1 VANTWGYGAM
11 TNHFGDIVG
20 NSKAIF
26 VIGANSAVANPIG
39 FKHML
44 QAKDRNNAKLIVV
57 DPVYTRSAAKAD
69 HYLRI
74 RTGTDIAFIYGIMH
88 VIFKNGWEDKQ
99 FIEQRTY
106 GIEEIKKE
114 AAKWTPELTSDV
126 TGIPAS
132 QIIQI
137 ATLLAKTKPATVVW
151 ALGITQHSIG
161 SSNTR
166 ILPIMQ
172 LVLGNMGKPGG
183 GCNIIRGHDN
193 VQGSTDM
200 CNLADSLPGYYG
212 LSDGSWKHFAQG
224 WGVDYEWLKGRFAE
238 KKWMNEKGFSLAK
251 WYQGVL
257 QEEKTYSS
265 SPIRGLWVQGSGI
278 TSMSQQAKV
287 KEALD
292 KLDILVI
299 AEPFVNEAAV
309 ITDKQDDVYIL
320 PAATQFECEG
330 SVTATNR
337 SSQWRTKVVDP
348 LYESKPDQEIMFE
361 FAKKFGFYDEFVRGM
376 KMGIVDGEIKQVK
389 KDFLWP
395 DDAADEIARTVK
407 TIGLGGW
414 TAKRL
419 RKHQE
424 NWHMFDPIT
433 LEGKGPMKGEY
444 YGLPWPCWDE
454 KHGGSPILYN
464 VDDSVAN
471 GGMGF
476 RNRFGLEHEGV
487 SQLAAENVTVKD
499 SKIKGGYPEIT
510 AKNIEEVLGIKLSAD
525 EKKKIG
531 ANWKVDYSGIIAE
544 KCRQKGVAPYG
555 NARARAIVWEFPD
568 PIPMHREPLHSP
580 RWDLVK
586 KYPTYDDQKNNFR
599 VEVKFRSEQQ
609 KQDWSKDFPTMI
621 VTMRVVNLSGAGMLE
636 RTSKYLSHITPEM
649 FANIH
654 PDLALNYG
662 IRDGDEMWLH
672 SPHGTKIKVKAH
684 HNFSVTPD
692 RICMPYNFAGIF
704 QGTDL
709 SDKYPEG
716 TKPYAIGES
725 SNTITNY
732 GFDIITQI
740 SEYNAGLCRIE
751 KA

>member
-1 VANTWGYGAM
+1 M

-20 NSKAIF
+20 HSKAIF

-74 RTGTDIAFIYGIMH
+74 RSGTDIALIYGILH

-106 GIEEIKKE
+106 GIEDVKKE
-114 AAKWTPELTSDV
+114 AEKWTPEVASDV
-126 TGIPAS
+126 TGIPAE
-132 QIIQI
+132 QIVQI

-151 ALGITQHSIG
+151 ALGITQHSVG

-166 ILPIMQ
+166 ILPILQ
-172 LVLGNMGKPGG
+172 LVLGNMGKKGG

-212 LSDGSWKHFAQG
+212 LADGSWKHFAKG
-224 WGVDYEWLKGRFAE
+224 WGVDFEWIQKRFFE
-238 KKWMNEKGFSLAK
+238 PKWMNAKGFSLAK

-265 SPIRGLWVQGSGI
+265 SPIRALWIQGTGI
-278 TSMSQQAKV
+278 TSMSQTLKV

-292 KLDILVI
+292 KLDLLVI

-309 ITDKQDDVYIL
+309 ITDKKDDVYIL
-320 PAATQFECEG
+320 PACTQFETEG

-337 SSQWRTKVVDP
+337 SAQWRSKVIEP
-348 LYESKPDQEIMFE
+348 LYESKSDEQIMFE

-376 KMGIVDGEIKQVK
+376 MMGVKEGKIQQVK
-389 KDFLWP
+389 KDFVWP
-395 DDAADEIARTVK
+395 DDASDEIARIIK
-407 TIGLGGW
+407 TIGLDGW

-444 YGLPWPCWDE
+444 YGLPWPCWNE
-454 KHGGSPILYN
+454 NHGGSPILYD
-464 VDDSVAN
+464 VDTSVKE

-476 RNRFGLEHEGV
+476 RNRFGLEHNGV
-487 SQLAAENVTVKD
+487 SQMADDKVTVKG
-499 SKIKGGYPEIT
+499 SLVQGGYPEIT
-510 AKNIEEVLGIKLSAD
+510 KDNIEKVLGITLSDA
-525 EKKKIG
+525 EKALIG
-531 ANWKVDYSGIIAE
+531 ANWKVDYSGIIE
-544 KCRQKGVAPYG
+544 KKCMEKGVAPYG

-568 PIPMHREPLHSP
+568 PVPMHREPIHSP
-580 RWDLVK
+580 RTDLVA
-586 KYPTYDDQKNNFR
+586 KYPTYEDQKNNFR
-599 VEVKFRSEQQ
+599 VEVKYKSEQQ
-609 KQDWSKDFPTMI
+609 KQDWVKDFPTMI
-621 VTMRVVNLSGAGMLE
+621 VSMRVVNLSGAGMLE

-649 FANIH
+649 IANIH
-654 PDLALNYG
+654 PDLALSYG
-662 IRDGDEMWLH
+662 IRDGEDMWLH
-672 SPHGTKIKVKAH
+672 APHGTKIKVKAH
-684 HNFSVTPD
+684 HNVSVTPD
-692 RICMPYNFAGIF
+692 RICLPYNFAGVF
-704 QGTDL
+704 QGVDL
-709 SDKYPEG
+709 SANYPEG
-716 TKPYAIGES
+716 TKPYTIGES
-725 SNTITNY
+725 SNIITNY

-740 SEYNAGLCRIE
+740 SEYNAGLCRVE